1 MSTMCTDRRTDGNTE
16 RWTNTNRWTDRQ
28 IRKVGQTNGQMDGQF
43 DRRTRGTDGQRDR
56 VILSIQMTLSP
67 NRAKLSL
74 LAGLTYRTGWKVLKP
89 TRQALRHG

>member
-28 IRKVGQTNGQMDGQF
+28 IRKVGQTNGQMDGHF

-56 VILSIQMTLSP
+56 E
-67 NRAKLSL
+67 
-74 LAGLTYRTGWKVLKP
+74 
-89 TRQALRHG
+89 